1 MPEQHCSGGSRDDPP
16 DGHERPT
23 AGGEFAAKLLL
34 SALDGAS
41 EAVVVLDP
49 SLRIIFANRL
59 FHESFSDLAGR
70 IVPGASYQEL
80 LGCVLEDDSGS
91 VLRDAIDQLKGCGL
105 DSELRPS
112 SGQWLS
118 IRSVR
123 LVGDCY
129 AVYHARPTEK
139 SGRSNVGDGDNLD
152 PLRDVIA
159 FMDQGVL
166 TTAPDD
172 TFQLS
177 NDRVAEILEIPRHLI
192 APGAPRRA
200 MVEYR
205 TSRGDYRHDGFTD
218 SGQVMEAFAPGRQSK
233 MEITTPSGRIV
244 RTDASPLPSG
254 GTVFTYTDVTRLR
267 RHEAITEEHKR
278 DLGEREAELAKLA
291 RKLDIAGHDN
301 WALLSR
307 FEAIIDNIDYAVVFM
322 DGDLR
327 VEIANRAWRVMWG
340 IDEDEPLADCSLVDL
355 MNKKRRNGVYDV
367 EDNDWQTYVAQ
378 RIAAVRRGSVSPT
391 EIRRRDGTVLRYQC
405 VALSDGRRM
414 LTYFDITDLKNRE
427 AELRHNSEALEVIFN
442 NVRQGLTWF
451 DADLNLRAFNAKA
464 LETLD
469 IDEGTLSIGD
479 SLETLIRINVERG
492 EHGAGEVD
500 PIVQE
505 RLEIARRLEPNA
517 LERQRHD
524 GRRIR
529 IERYPVSEGGFVAVY
544 TDVTR
549 QHEHE
554 LELEAEKE
562 RANTASQAKS
572 AFLANMSHEI
582 RTPLNSIIGMA
593 ELLQTTPVDDRQRR
607 FAQTIV
613 SSSNGLLA
621 IINDILDFS
630 KIEAGELTLDPE
642 PFDMRSAIEDV
653 ATMLAS
659 QTTGK
664 NVEILVRYKPGTPR
678 HVVSDKGRI
687 RQIVTNLVGNAVKF
701 TETGHVLIDVK
712 GGHVDGKADLKISVI
727 DTGIGIPADK
737 HDAIFGA
744 FQQVDG
750 SSTRRHGG
758 TGLGLAITKRIVE
771 TLGGNIGL
779 DSDVGCGSTF
789 WFSVALPMASDD
801 EHAGQRP
808 PDGVTDLPV
817 LIVDDR
823 PMNRLILEEQIN
835 HWGAQPTPVD
845 SGLRAL
851 RALQEALKDGTPFR
865 LAVVNE
871 TLPDMDATTFVH
883 HVRGIEGASDMPIIA
898 VTSISKGEAWNRLQ
912 ALGISGLLE
921 KPVKADLLLETIGAS
936 IAGRPQ
942 PTVAQS
948 DHQAPSIADSAQW
961 TVLVA
966 EDHEMNR
973 RLVEHM
979 LYGSDFR
986 PVFAENGE
994 VAVQLYRE
1002 TQPDLVLMDVSM
1014 PKMDGYEATARI
1026 REIQQHTGSTV
1037 PIIGVTAHAFEE
1049 DKRRCIQSGMDDHL
1063 PKPLGLE
1070 ALRNALE
1077 HWIHN
1082 RQPHAKQIATLQ

>member
-1 MPEQHCSGGSRDDPP
+1 MEGGD
-16 DGHERPT
+16 
-23 AGGEFAAKLLL
+23 FAAKLLL
-34 SALDGAS
+34 SAIDGAS

-49 SLRIIFANRL
+49 RLHVIFANHR
-59 FHESFSDLAGR
+59 FRESFSDKAGH
-70 IVPGASYQEL
+70 IAPGASYQE
-80 LGCVLEDDSGS
+80 
-91 VLRDAIDQLKGCGL
+91 VLRYFLGDDWESATLDVIEELKAGILNG
-105 DSELRPS
+105 EFEAS
-112 SGQWLS
+112 SGERFS
-118 IRSVR
+118 IRSKR
-123 LVGDCY
+123 LPGGCL
-129 AVYHARPTEK
+129 AVYHARLTNT
-139 SGRSNVGDGDNLD
+139 SGRSSLDHCEQLD

-166 TTAPDD
+166 TTGPDD

-177 NDRVAEILEIPRHLI
+177 NDRVAEILEIPSHLI
-192 APGAPRRA
+192 APGTPRQA

-205 TSRGDYRHDGFTD
+205 TNRGDYRHDGFTESD
-218 SGQVMEAFAPGRQSK
+218 QVMEAFAPGRQSK

-244 RTDASPLPSG
+244 RTDANRLPNG
-254 GTVFTYTDVTRLR
+254 GSVFTYTDITRLR
-267 RHEAITEEHKR
+267 QHAVITEEHKR

-322 DGDLR
+322 DSDLR
-327 VEIANRAWRVMWG
+327 VEVANRAWRIMWG
-340 IDEDEPLADCSLVDL
+340 IDEDESLTHCSLVDL
-355 MNKKRRNGVYDV
+355 INKKRLNGVYDI
-367 EDNDWQTYVAQ
+367 EDNEWEAYVSE
-378 RIAAVRRGSVSPT
+378 RVAAVRRGSVPPM
-391 EIRRRDGTVLRYQC
+391 EIRRRDGKVLRYQC

-414 LTYFDITDLKNRE
+414 LTYFDITDIKNRE
-427 AELRHNSEALEVIFN
+427 VELRRNSEALEVIFN

-451 DADLNLRAFNAKA
+451 DAGLNLRAFNEKA

-469 IDEGTLSIGD
+469 IEEGTLNLGD
-479 SLETLIRINVERG
+479 SLESLIRINVARG

-500 PIVQE
+500 AIVQE
-505 RLEIARRLEPNA
+505 RLEVARKLEPTA

-562 RANTASQAKS
+562 RANSASQAKS

-593 ELLQTTPVDDRQRR
+593 QLLQTTPVDDRQRR

-613 SSSNGLLA
+613 SSSNGLLE

-630 KIEAGELTLDPE
+630 KIEAGELTLVPE
-642 PFDMRSAIEDV
+642 PFDLREAIEDV

-678 HVVSDKGRI
+678 QVVSDKGRI
-687 RQIVTNLVGNAVKF
+687 RQIMTNLVGNAVKF
-701 TETGHVLIDVK
+701 TDTGHVLIDIK
-712 GGHVDGKADLKISVI
+712 GGQVDGRADLTVSVI

-737 HDAIFGA
+737 HEAIFGA
-744 FQQVDG
+744 FQQVDD
-750 SSTRRHGG
+750 SSTRCHGG

-771 TLGGNIGL
+771 TLGGRIGV
-779 DSDVGCGSTF
+779 DSEVGRGSTF
-789 WFSVALPMASDD
+789 WYNVTLPMVSGD
-801 EHAGQRP
+801 ETAEQHP
-808 PDGVTDLPV
+808 PDGLTDLPV
-817 LIVDDR
+817 LVVDDR
-823 PMNRLILEEQIN
+823 PMNRLILEEQFG
-835 HWGAQPTPVD
+835 HWGARPTPVD

-851 RALQEALKDGTPFR
+851 SVLQAAFEDDAPFR
-865 LAVVNE
+865 FAVVNE
-871 TLPDMDATTFVH
+871 TLPDMDAATFVH
-883 HVRGIEGASDMPIIA
+883 HVRGIDGISNMPIIA
-898 VTSISKGEAWNRLQ
+898 LTSIGKGEAWNRLQ

-921 KPVKADLLLETIGAS
+921 KPVRTELLLEATEEAV
-936 IAGRPQ
+936 AGNVQPADPQ
-942 PTVAQS
+942 SA
-948 DHQAPSIADSAQW
+948 HQAPSTSGAAQW

-994 VAVQLYRE
+994 VAVRLYRE
-1002 TQPDLVLMDVSM
+1002 TQPDLILMDVSM

-1026 REIQQHTGSTV
+1026 REIQRHAGNAV

-1049 DKRRCIQSGMDDHL
+1049 DKRRCLQSGMDDHL

-1077 HWIHN
+1077 HWIGG
-1082 RQPHAKQIATLQ
+1082 RQPDAAQIATLQ

>member
-1 MPEQHCSGGSRDDPP
+1 MPEQHCSGGSRDDPS
-16 DGHERPT
+16 DGHDRP
-23 AGGEFAAKLLL
+23 AEGSDFAAKLLL

-41 EAVVVLDP
+41 EAIVVLDP
-49 SLRIIFANRL
+49 RLQIIFANNR
-59 FHESFSDLAGR
+59 FRESFSEIAER
-70 IVPGASYQEL
+70 VVPGASYQAL
-80 LGCVLEDDSGS
+80 LAHILGADSEP
-91 VLRDAIDQLKGCGL
+91 VLRTAFDQLKDGVL
-105 DSELRPS
+105 DSEFEAS
-112 SGQWLS
+112 SGQRLS
-118 IRSVR
+118 IRGER
-123 LVGDCY
+123 LPGDCH
-129 AVYHARPTEK
+129 ALYHTTLTHKP
-139 SGRSNVGDGDNLD
+139 GRLSLDQCVRID

-166 TTAPDD
+166 TTGPDD

-177 NDRVAEILEIPRHLI
+177 NDRVAEILEIPPHLI
-192 APGAPRRA
+192 APGTPRQA

-205 TSRGDYRHDGFTD
+205 TNRGDYRHDGFTESD
-218 SGQVMEAFAPGRQSK
+218 QVMEAFAPGRQSK

-244 RTDASPLPSG
+244 RTDANRLPDG
-254 GTVFTYTDVTRLR
+254 GSVFTYTDITRLR
-267 RHEAITEEHKR
+267 QHAVITEEHKR
-278 DLGEREAELAKLA
+278 DLGEREAQLEKLA

-322 DGDLR
+322 DSDLR

-340 IDEDEPLADCSLVDL
+340 IDEDEPLTECSLVDL
-355 MNKKRRNGVYDV
+355 INKKRLNGVYDV
-367 EDNDWQTYVAQ
+367 EDNDWPTYVAQ
-378 RIAAVRRGSVSPT
+378 RVAAVRRGSIPPM
-391 EIRRRDGTVLRYQC
+391 EIRRKDGTVLRYQC

-414 LTYFDITDLKNRE
+414 LTYFDITDIKNRE
-427 AELRHNSEALEVIFN
+427 VELRHNSEALEVIFN

-451 DADLNLRAFNAKA
+451 DAGLNLQAFNAKA

-469 IDEGTLSIGD
+469 IEGGTLSIGD
-479 SLETLIRINVERG
+479 PLESLIRINVARG
-492 EHGAGEVD
+492 EYGAGEVD
-500 PIVQE
+500 AIVQE
-505 RLEIARRLEPNA
+505 RLDVARRLEPTA

-562 RANTASQAKS
+562 KANSASQAKS

-613 SSSNGLLA
+613 SSSNGLLE

-630 KIEAGELTLDPE
+630 KIEAGELTLVPE
-642 PFDMRSAIEDV
+642 PFDMREAIEDV

-701 TETGHVLIDVK
+701 TEKGHVLIDVK
-712 GGHVDGKADLKISVI
+712 GGHVDGNVDLTISVI

-737 HDAIFGA
+737 HDAVFGA
-744 FQQVDG
+744 FQQVDD

-771 TLGGNIGL
+771 TLGGNIGI
-779 DSDVGCGSTF
+779 DSEVGRGSTF
-789 WFSVALPMASDD
+789 WFNVTLPMASDD
-801 EHAGQRP
+801 ELTEQRP
-808 PDGVTDLPV
+808 PEGVTDLPV

-823 PMNRLILEEQIN
+823 PMNRLILEEQIGC
-835 HWGAQPTPVD
+835 WGARPTPVD
-845 SGLRAL
+845 SGIRAL
-851 RALQEALKDGTPFR
+851 RALQDALDDGTPYR
-865 LAVVNE
+865 IAVVNE
-871 TLPDMDATTFVH
+871 TLPDMDATTFVQ

-898 VTSISKGEAWNRLQ
+898 LTSISKDEAWNRLQ
-912 ALGISGLLE
+912 ALGVSGLLE
-921 KPVKADLLLETIGAS
+921 KPVKADLLLETIGES
-936 IAGRPQ
+936 MAGRAK
-942 PTVAQS
+942 PTVAAS
-948 DHQAPSIADSAQW
+948 DHLAPSTASSAQW

-994 VAVQLYRE
+994 LAVQLYRE
-1002 TQPDLVLMDVSM
+1002 IQPDLILMDVSM

-1026 REIQQHTGSTV
+1026 REIQQQMGCAV

-1049 DKRRCIQSGMDDHL
+1049 DKRRCLQSGMDDHL

-1077 HWIHN
+1077 HWIRCRKPDDN
-1082 RQPHAKQIATLQ
+1082 QMATLQ

>member
-1 MPEQHCSGGSRDDPP
+1 M
-16 DGHERPT
+16 
-23 AGGEFAAKLLL
+23 L
-34 SALDGAS
+34 STLDGTS
-41 EAVVVLDP
+41 DAVVVLDP
-49 SLRIIFANRL
+49 RLQVIFANRR
-59 FHESFSDLAGR
+59 FRESLSA
-70 IVPGASYQEL
+70 ITEHIAPGSSYREL
-80 LGCVLEDDSGS
+80 LSHLLGDDSDS
-91 VLRDAIDQLKGCGL
+91 AVLDVIDALRGGVL
-105 DSELRPS
+105 DNEFEPS
-112 SGQWLS
+112 PGQRFN
-118 IRSVR
+118 IRSER
-123 LVGDCY
+123 LPGDCY
-129 AVYHARPTEK
+129 AVYHACLTNK
-139 SGRSNVGDGDNLD
+139 SGQSSVGHCEGMD

-166 TTAPDD
+166 TTGPDD

-177 NDRVAEILEIPRHLI
+177 NDRVAEILEIPPHLI
-192 APGAPRRA
+192 AAGAPRQA

-205 TSRGDYRHDGFTD
+205 TDRGDYKHDGFTD

-244 RTDASPLPSG
+244 RTDANRLPSG
-254 GTVFTYTDVTRLR
+254 GTVFTYTDITRLR
-267 RHEAITEEHKR
+267 QHAVITEEHKR
-278 DLGEREAELAKLA
+278 DLGQREAELERLA

-322 DGDLR
+322 DKDLR

-340 IDEDEPLADCSLVDL
+340 IDEDEPLTNCCMADL
-355 MNKKRRNGVYDV
+355 MNKARLNDVYDV
-367 EDNDWQTYVAQ
+367 EDDDWQTYVQQ
-378 RIAAVRRGSVSPT
+378 RVTAVRRGSIPPM
-391 EIRRRDGTVLRYQC
+391 EIRRKDGMVLRYQC

-414 LTYFDITDLKNRE
+414 LTYFEITDIKNRE
-427 AELRHNSEALEVIFN
+427 VELRRNAEALEVIFN

-451 DADLNLRAFNAKA
+451 DAGLNLRAFNEKA

-469 IDEGTLSIGD
+469 IEKGTLSIGD
-479 SLETLIRINVERG
+479 SLESLIRINVARG
-492 EHGAGEVD
+492 EYGAGEVEA
-500 PIVQE
+500 IVQE
-505 RLEIARRLEPNA
+505 RLEVARRLEPTA

-562 RANTASQAKS
+562 RANTANQAKS

-630 KIEAGELTLDPE
+630 KIEAGELTYVPE
-642 PFDMRSAIEDV
+642 PFDMRGAIEDV

-678 HVVSDKGRI
+678 KVVSDKGRF
-687 RQIVTNLVGNAVKF
+687 RQIVTNLVSNAVKF

-712 GGHVDGKADLKISVI
+712 GGQTDGRADLTISVI
-727 DTGIGIPADK
+727 DTGIGIPTDK
-737 HDAIFGA
+737 HEAIFGA
-744 FQQVDG
+744 FQQVDD
-750 SSTRRHGG
+750 SSTRCHGG

-771 TLGGNIGL
+771 TLGGSIGVE
-779 DSDVGCGSTF
+779 SEVGRGSTF
-789 WFSVALPMASDD
+789 WFNVALPMASDG
-801 EHAGQRP
+801 ALSKQPP
-808 PDGVTDLPV
+808 PDGLTDLPA

-823 PMNRLILEEQIN
+823 PINRLILEEQFG
-835 HWGAQPTPVD
+835 HWGARPTPVD

-851 RALQEALKDGTPFR
+851 GALQAALKDDAPFR
-865 LAVVNE
+865 VAVVNE
-871 TLPDMDATTFVH
+871 TLPDMDAATFVQ
-883 HVRGIEGASDMPIIA
+883 HVRGIDGASDMPIIA
-898 VTSISKGEAWNRLQ
+898 LTSIGKGEAWNRLQ
-912 ALGISGLLE
+912 ELRISGLLE
-921 KPVKADLLLETIGAS
+921 KPVKGELLLETIEEA
-936 IAGRPQ
+936 IAGKVLTADAHSGQ
-942 PTVAQS
+942 QS
-948 DHQAPSIADSAQW
+948 PPAAGTAQW

-986 PVFAENGE
+986 PIFAENGE
-994 VAVQLYRE
+994 AAVRLYRE
-1002 TQPDLVLMDVSM
+1002 TQPDLILMDVSM

-1026 REIQQHTGSTV
+1026 REIQQHMGNAV

-1049 DKRRCIQSGMDDHL
+1049 DKRRCLQSGMDDHL

-1077 HWIHN
+1077 HWIHG
-1082 RQPHAKQIATLQ
+1082 RQSSAAPIATLQ